1 MRTLAEV
8 TNELSHVRADEY
20 RQVIAQY
27 SREPGRMAE
36 ELMKLQAVIQ
46 AEALKTLELEREWD
60 KNGKVREKQLT
71 DTLKAQ
77 AVAAAEVL
85 SMELSTGLLA
95 HPSVGRI
102 FITLTKEDG
111 KMSKPIVS
119 LRASKLETA

>member
-1 MRTLAEV
+1 MRTLADIAKEISDAK
-8 TNELSHVRADEY
+8 TDEY
-20 RQVIAQY
+20 MRIGTRYAQ
-27 SREPGRMAE
+27 EPGKIAE
-36 ELMKLQAVIQ
+36 EVSKIQETVI
-46 AEALKTLELEREWD
+46 AEALKTLELQREWD